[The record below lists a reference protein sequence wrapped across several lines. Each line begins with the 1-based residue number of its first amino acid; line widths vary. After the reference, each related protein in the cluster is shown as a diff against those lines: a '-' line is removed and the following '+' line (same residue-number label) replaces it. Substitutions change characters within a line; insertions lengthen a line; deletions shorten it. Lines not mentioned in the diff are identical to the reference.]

1 MPFGNTFHGRNTYV
15 HIFTCL
21 PSSPSN
27 YLIAEG
33 WTRCYAHIVL
43 KTGRCILLHK
53 HMKTS
58 MTNQIHGQ
66 SKSGTAFRTQWKT
79 CQCLRNACTVAK
91 WIQST
96 AAQSMLWS
104 NNFMYSCTETYWWL
118 AALHV
123 HVGFVIPLMIRVRD
137 WRLWIAIIALH
148 CQPETTRGPS
158 YFLQSNTNA
167 CFSSV

>member
-1 MPFGNTFHGRNTYV
+1 MHCTERQSLNLSVMPFENTFHGRNTFA

-58 MTNQIHGQ
+58 MTNQIHDTRY
-66 SKSGTAFRTQWKT
+66 KSTCLKAAKSDTAFRAQWKT
-79 CQCLRNACTVAK
+79 CQCLRNACIVAK

-104 NNFMYSCTETYWWL
+104 NEFIYMYTCKETYWWFE
-118 AALHV
+118 ALV
-123 HVGFVIPLMIRVRD
+123 VQLFM
-137 WRLWIAIIALH
+137 
-148 CQPETTRGPS
+148 
-158 YFLQSNTNA
+158 
-167 CFSSV
+167 

>member
-1 MPFGNTFHGRNTYV
+1 MHCTERQTLNLSVMPFGNTFHGKNTYA

-104 NNFMYSCTETYWWL
+104 NEFIYMYTCIDDLKHLLYNCSCRFRNSLDDPCEGLTSLNCYNCP
-118 AALHV
+118 
-123 HVGFVIPLMIRVRD
+123 PLPTRD
-137 WRLWIAIIALH
+137 
-148 CQPETTRGPS
+148 
-158 YFLQSNTNA
+158 Y
-167 CFSSV
+167 

>member
-1 MPFGNTFHGRNTYV
+1 MHCTERQTLNLSVMPFENTFHGRNTFA

-58 MTNQIHGQ
+58 MTTQIQVYMFKGRQVRH
-66 SKSGTAFRTQWKT
+66 SISRTMKNLSVFAK
-79 CQCLRNACTVAK
+79 CL
-91 WIQST
+91 
-96 AAQSMLWS
+96 
-104 NNFMYSCTETYWWL
+104 YSCKMNPVDCCTEY
-118 AALHV
+118 ALKQRIYIYV
-123 HVGFVIPLMIRVRD
+123 YL
-137 WRLWIAIIALH
+137 
-148 CQPETTRGPS
+148 
-158 YFLQSNTNA
+158 
-167 CFSSV
+167 